1 MREKQ
6 KPKVVIESYRTGVI
20 LHFNKSKYDNCVW
33 SKSHS
38 TWSMLKN
45 RYDNGTR
52 DSQMNKLYNAEYS
65 LIPWHDENSMTFEDA
80 IEKMSEVIN
89 NTWFRKKF

>member
-1 MREKQ
+1 MRETQ
-6 KPKVVIESYRTGVI
+6 KPKVVIENYKKGII

-45 RYDNGTR
+45 RYDNGSR

-65 LIPWHDENSMTFEDA
+65 LIPWHDE
-80 IEKMSEVIN
+80 IP
-89 NTWFRKKF
+89 